1 MPHKAIFQ
9 QLKKV
14 PSGVLCSVVYD
25 GSPAQLYGLHPLNW
39 ISEANDEPICD
50 LDSFLSTVSKIPTD
64 SFVRLKLMS
73 YNRFAKVISIRTNAH
88 YFGSWQ
94 IQRSKESESG
104 WSLETF

>member
-1 MPHKAIFQ
+1 
-9 QLKKV
+9 
-14 PSGVLCSVVYD
+14 VVYD

-39 ISEANDEPICD
+39 ITEANDVPITD

-94 IQRSKESESG
+94 SISTSNIVQRNVTAKSG
-104 WSLETF
+104 WSLETL